1 MQGKLIVTTI
11 LILIRFAECRI
22 YCVKPTEDRTCPESS
37 CPCHTLAFYALNST
51 QYFTSDTTFLFLNGS
66 HEIGIEDF
74 IIIKDV
80 NNLALVGGQSTH
92 ANNIHEPSTRVV
104 CTEPTGFA
112 FLGITNLTI
121 SNMAFLYCGC
131 AINNSLLKEVT
142 MVYSKLHQIY
152 TQFRNDTYATLL
164 MAEVHFMIIIDT
176 SVQNSTGYGL
186 LAINI
191 LGNSSLQDSR
201 FLFNNY
207 YTLPDPQNSRSY
219 KAKILPSCQGGGA
232 IFFFAELANCLNGF
246 QQNMLD
252 IVSTEFWFGADLV
265 CGSHSLPRNR
275 FVVSGSG
282 IGVAIGPVSYG
293 VTVRLRDVISAEN
306 NQVAG
311 ANIYIVLYVYITNY
325 SVQISNTSS
334 IHGTRDST
342 VHILMNFGLR
352 KVLVCCLC
360 MVSLLHKTL

>member
-1 MQGKLIVTTI
+1 
-11 LILIRFAECRI
+11 
-22 YCVKPTEDRTCPESS
+22 
-37 CPCHTLAFYALNST
+37 
-51 QYFTSDTTFLFLNGS
+51 
-66 HEIGIEDF
+66 
-74 IIIKDV
+74 
-80 NNLALVGGQSTH
+80 
-92 ANNIHEPSTRVV
+92 
-104 CTEPTGFA
+104 
-112 FLGITNLTI
+112 
-121 SNMAFLYCGC
+121 
-131 AINNSLLKEVT
+131 
-142 MVYSKLHQIY
+142 
-152 TQFRNDTYATLL
+152 
-164 MAEVHFMIIIDT
+164 MIIIDT

-219 KAKILPSCQGGGA
+219 KAKILPSCQGGCA

-311 ANIYIVLYVYITNY
+311 ANIYIVLYDYITNY